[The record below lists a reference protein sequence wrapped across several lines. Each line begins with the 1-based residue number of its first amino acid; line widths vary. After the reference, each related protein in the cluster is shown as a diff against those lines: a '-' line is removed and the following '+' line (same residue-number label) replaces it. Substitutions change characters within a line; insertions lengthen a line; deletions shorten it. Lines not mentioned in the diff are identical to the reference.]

1 MQDLKSVVDKQI
13 DTLAKKYAD
22 ILKKHKMIARVNTLG
37 LSDEIVQALAMGKS
51 SVDIEDIINTF
62 FDKRIEKFDK
72 IHGEE
77 ALRKGKT
84 AEHRMAME
92 DLRGLRGKIDKTC
105 AKTITENKTVKESLQ
120 YLGFAEGGVLI
131 SPELVNK
138 NNISEYKKAVENA
151 KRFPQQLRP
160 DNMLG
165 NKILVQT
172 NTSRNTRRILL
183 DNVREQDQRI
193 MDDYDKMVAHYLL
206 MGGDKPTERFSRIEM
221 SMKQYGLRPDLGFS
235 IMKYGD
241 KLTTKLEE
249 LAAEGNKSPQEWDIF
264 KNQVLHSF
272 NVAESI
278 GNRNVNSQEHM
289 EWEERL
295 VRLGILEKRIERP
308 TEQGK
313 ESLRE
318 SLKVDDKDKPSH
330 GSKQGVILDSEMI
343 KRAQRAYEN
352 TGTVPL
358 GYKLGED
365 GKTVVSIAST
375 LSLNPDNPRD
385 KLSASK
391 RVISC

>member
-1 MQDLKSVVDKQI
+1 MQNLKNIVDKQI

-22 ILKKHKMIARVNTLG
+22 ILKKHRMIARVNTLG

-62 FDKRIEKFDK
+62 FDERIEKFDK
-72 IHGEE
+72 THGEE
-77 ALRKGKT
+77 ALKVGRT

-120 YLGFAEGGVLI
+120 CLGFAEGGVLI

-160 DNMLG
+160 D
-165 NKILVQT
+165 
-172 NTSRNTRRILL
+172 
-183 DNVREQDQRI
+183 
-193 MDDYDKMVAHYLL
+193 
-206 MGGDKPTERFSRIEM
+206 
-221 SMKQYGLRPDLGFS
+221 LGFS

-241 KLTTKLEE
+241 KLTEKLEE
-249 LAAEGNKSPQEWDIF
+249 LATEGNKSPQEWDIF
-264 KNQVLHSF
+264 KKLVLHSF

-278 GNRNVNSQEHM
+278 GNRDVNSQEHM
-289 EWEERL
+289 MWEERL
-295 VRLGILEKRIERP
+295 VRLGILEKRIEKP
-308 TEQGK
+308 TKQRE
-313 ESLRE
+313 ENLRE
-318 SLKVDDKDKPSH
+318 SLKVDNKGNPSDERE
-330 GSKQGVILDSEMI
+330 QGVLLDDEMI

-352 TGTVPL
+352 TGTIPL

-375 LSLNPDNPRD
+375 LSLSADNSRD

-391 RVISC
+391 DVLSAVNKKQEEQTTR